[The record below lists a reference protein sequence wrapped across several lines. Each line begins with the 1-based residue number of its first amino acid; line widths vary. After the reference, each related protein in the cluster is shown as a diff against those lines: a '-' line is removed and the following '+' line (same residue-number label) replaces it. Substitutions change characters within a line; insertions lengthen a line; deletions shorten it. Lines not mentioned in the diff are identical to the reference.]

1 MWSNPRAFVVIRDD
15 IPFEVETDASVYA
28 IVARLSQGG
37 RPATYMSRVL
47 NKYEQKYSVVKV
59 SAVINA
65 IWKWSQFLKGR
76 HFNLTA
82 DQRSDACMFDQK
94 NHAKTKNTMIIASR
108 LELGQL
114 SYTTDLEKK
123 T

>member
-1 MWSNPRAFVVIRDD
+1 VVIRDD